1 MCMTISVRLDEKT
14 KRRLSRYARKRR
26 LSQSEVVR
34 QAIDALLNRDGAPK
48 GTTLYE
54 RMKDVIGSVHGGRSD
69 LSQNTGDK
77 FYEMLLEQK
86 RQGRF

>member
-1 MCMTISVRLDEKT
+1 MTLSVRLDDKT
-14 KRRLSRYARKRR
+14 KRRLSQYARKQG

-34 QAIDALLNRDGAPK
+34 MAIDALLNRRNATAT

-54 RMKDVIGSVHGGRSD
+54 RMKDVIGSVHSGRGD
-69 LSQNTGDK
+69 LSQNTGDQ
-77 FYEMLLEQK
+77 FYEILLEKK